1 MNKILLNINPSTEKN
16 RIISFIKTT
25 LQKQGF
31 ENVIIAMSGGI
42 DSTTSLYLLKDAIA
56 PKNIFVAHLYYF
68 DSHFKDIEGSLKD
81 AKIPKKN
88 IYNISI
94 KPFVKPFQTHLGGVM
109 ASAPLQP
116 ATSEVIRTSSEV
128 NRVRRKLHLE
138 GGRMDSFEVERVRL
152 GNIMARIRMIILY
165 DLSKKHNALVCGTEN
180 KSEYFLGYFTRFGDQ
195 ASDFEPIQH
204 LYKTQ
209 VYALAKFL
217 GVPKNIIKKTPTAG
231 LWHGQTD
238 EKEFGFTYEEA
249 DQVLYLYYDKKLKL
263 EEIKKKGFT
272 NAEKIIGFSLKNS
285 YKHHAP
291 YTL

>member
-1 MNKILLNINPSTEKN
+1 MLNISPSAEKN
-16 RIISFIKTT
+16 RITAFIKNT
-25 LQKQGF
+25 LEKQGF
-31 ENVIIAMSGGI
+31 KNVVIGMSGGL
-42 DSTTSLYLLKDAIA
+42 DSTTSFYLLKEIVA
-56 PKNIFVAHLYYF
+56 PQNIFVAHLYYF
-68 DSHFKDIEGSLKD
+68 ESYFKDIKGFLKE

-88 IYNISI
+88 IYEMSI
-94 KPFVKPFQTHLGGVM
+94 KPFVKPFQNLV
-109 ASAPLQP
+109 
-116 ATSEVIRTSSEV
+116 
-128 NRVRRKLHLE
+128 HLE
-138 GGRMDSFEVERVRL
+138 GVHSATFEVLRSDSSKVERIRL
-152 GNIMARIRMIILY
+152 GNIMARVRMIILY

-180 KSEYFLGYFTRFGDQ
+180 KSEYLLGYFTRFGDA

-209 VYALAKFL
+209 VYQLASSL

-238 EKEFGFTYEEA
+238 EGEFGFSYKEA

-263 EEIKKKGFT
+263 EDIKKKGFD

-291 YTL
+291 HTLP